1 MVGGDWCRDLSAKLP
16 IKNQGTG
23 EQTPPISLWLP
34 IHIIPASIEQHLL
47 AQFRS
52 SPTSVGIGSQEK
64 EYAMKVIGGIFILL
78 VLACMVL
85 GVAGVGMYG
94 ANYIIDQFSGFGSI
108 DATYTALALCT
119 AIACTLIVSN
129 VIKSSNSSN
138 RGLIFI
144 QKTKAYEQL
153 LREVAYQD
161 PAHTIP
167 ETVTHQ
173 LLLYGS
179 SSAIREYAALCAKRA
194 KGETE
199 VEALYRLIKEIRSD
213 LRSVNIGLND
223 RVMHNILAR

>member
-1 MVGGDWCRDLSAKLP
+1 MK
-16 IKNQGTG
+16 I
-23 EQTPPISLWLP
+23 
-34 IHIIPASIEQHLL
+34 
-47 AQFRS
+47 
-52 SPTSVGIGSQEK
+52 IGS
-64 EYAMKVIGGIFILL
+64 IFVLL
-78 VLACMVL
+78 ILACMFF
-85 GVAGVGMYG
+85 GVAGVGLYG
-94 ANYIIDQFSGFGSI
+94 ANYIIDQFTGIGSI

-129 VIKSSNSSN
+129 AIRSGNSSN

-161 PAHTIP
+161 PAHSIP

-179 SSAIREYAALCAKRA
+179 SSAIREYAVLCAKRA

-199 VEALYRLIKEIRSD
+199 FKALYRLIKEIRSD
-213 LRSVNIGLND
+213 LKSVNIGLND
-223 RVMHNILAR
+223 RVMHNILSR